1 VRRKLAVTTHD
12 VKEHDHR
19 TTKVG
24 YMVRLG
30 PERHIAW
37 LRRAWAAPRVGR
49 MIDAKYY
56 ERLRRIGEK
65 ADGGE
70 GSNSH

>member
-1 VRRKLAVTTHD
+1 
-12 VKEHDHR
+12 
-19 TTKVG
+19 
-24 YMVRLG
+24 MVRLG